1 MWIKENCNTIK
12 RREKKEIIRRK
23 RKDSKDIIKEEK
35 RKSCLK
41 FSNFFIFE
49 IDTREEEI
57 KFECVFVNVH
67 STKSSC
73 FVKTTK

>member
-1 MWIKENCNTIK
+1 MWIKEKNYNTIK
-12 RREKKEIIRRK
+12 RREKKGTKRRK
-23 RKDSKDIIKEEK
+23 RKDSEVIIKEEK

-57 KFECVFVNVH
+57 RIECVFVKIH
-67 STKSSC
+67 STKAP
-73 FVKTTK
+73 VL